1 MGKDLEKHSGAASGG
16 GKSFFKCD
24 RCNKEYDM
32 MDIPRLQQ
40 TARIGSINAHLKSDL
55 FVGFYT
61 MSCLPLSSGSILC
74 DYGSCSGEV
83 NKDVAGADT
92 AEADNS
98 ARFKRFNDQ
107 MQVEA
112 PLRELLV
119 EVNGMQVD
127 DRILNPTPTNKD
139 PRSARDRQINV
150 GGDDLDFDD
159 DDMHGGGAAQ
169 DVSLDT
175 T

>member
-1 MGKDLEKHSGAASGG
+1 M
-16 GKSFFKCD
+16 
-24 RCNKEYDM
+24 CNKRELVLSM
-32 MDIPRLQQ
+32 HILNL
-40 TARIGSINAHLKSDL
+40 IL

-107 MQVEA
+107 MQVE
-112 PLRELLV
+112 
-119 EVNGMQVD
+119 
-127 DRILNPTPTNKD
+127 
-139 PRSARDRQINV
+139 
-150 GGDDLDFDD
+150 
-159 DDMHGGGAAQ
+159 
-169 DVSLDT
+169 
-175 T
+175 